1 MKLKRY
7 EAMTLQEALKA
18 VKAEL
23 GPDAVIVSTRRVQ
36 RGHKWLGLLSQPM
49 VEVTAAV
56 DRVQP
61 EPGLGRND
69 HPSVAFLEEKLPS
82 RDEALT
88 RATDFERQLQLAAW
102 LDPLNRQLAE
112 VRDELER
119 LRSERA
125 SHTISLDP
133 IRQELEGLRTMMH
146 HAFSDRLRHRV
157 GTLPS
162 SVATEFDALVS
173 VGVQPEVA
181 YELLRA
187 VAETLGTMGLVQ
199 AQAVREFVWERLEA
213 AIAVAGPSEPIEGEP
228 RIVMLVGPTGVGKT
242 TTIAKLAGLAAQGNR
257 PVKTVL
263 VTLDTYRV
271 AAVEQLRVY
280 ARILKIPLEVAVS
293 PHELAGCIERHRD
306 AGLIFIDTAGR
317 SPRDAHLHEELTA
330 IGRQRIKLETH
341 LVLAAT
347 AEESVLKEMV
357 RRYSVI
363 PIHRLLFT
371 KLDEAGRLG
380 HLFNLLYLM
389 GIPVSYLAMG
399 QRVPEDVTVA
409 TRRRMIELLN
419 LPDVSSSANDTV
431 FERSGALTSP

>member
-1 MKLKRY
+1 MKLKRF
-7 EAMTLQEALKA
+7 EAVTLQDALKA

-23 GPDAVIVSTRRVQ
+23 GPNAVIVSTRRVQ

-56 DRVQP
+56 EHAQAGT
-61 EPGLGRND
+61 GLGGD
-69 HPSVAFLEEKLPS
+69 GHLSVAAVQEKLPS
-82 RDEALT
+82 RDEVLT
-88 RATDFERQLQLAAW
+88 RETDFERQLQLAAW

-112 VRDELER
+112 VRDEIER
-119 LRSERA
+119 LRNERA
-125 SHTISLDP
+125 SQDSSLDP

-146 HAFSDRLRHRV
+146 QAFSDRLRHRI

-162 SVATEFDALVS
+162 SVANEFDALVS
-173 VGVQPEVA
+173 VGVQSEVA
-181 YELLRA
+181 YELLRS

-213 AIAVAGPSEPIEGEP
+213 AIAVAGPSEPIDGEP

-242 TTIAKLAGLAAQGNR
+242 TTIAKLAGLAAQGDR

-293 PHELAGCIERHRD
+293 PQDLTGCIERHRD

-317 SPRDAHLHEELTA
+317 SPRDPLLQEELAA
-330 IGRQRIKLETH
+330 IAHQRIKVETH

-347 AEESVLKEMV
+347 AEEAVLKEVV

-363 PIHRLLFT
+363 PIHRLIFT

-389 GIPVSYLAMG
+389 GIPVSYLATG

-409 TRRRMIELLN
+409 TRRRVIELLN
-419 LPDVSSSANDTV
+419 LPDVPSSANDAL
-431 FERSGALTSP
+431 FKRKGALAP